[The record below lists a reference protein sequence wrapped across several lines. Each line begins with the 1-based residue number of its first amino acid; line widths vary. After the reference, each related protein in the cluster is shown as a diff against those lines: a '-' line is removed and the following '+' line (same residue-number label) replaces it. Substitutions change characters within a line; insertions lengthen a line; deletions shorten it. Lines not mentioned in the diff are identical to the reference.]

1 MTRRRH
7 FTATSVSMTVIHR
20 CTILLLAFNG
30 FVGVN
35 SFAPSFINS
44 AAARYSYYLSTLSD
58 CDNDSFLPAKQTD
71 ETEEYSLISSRR
83 QVFKS
88 IGAVLTAGAVASTN
102 SQPTAASASAEK
114 GGPTIWQSG
123 KAPQVPGQK
132 PKDKND
138 VKGTRRDPS
147 FLRSISDCKSQC
159 ENTSSNTGL
168 AKSKED
174 CLSECQDICCT
185 TYEQCTFAIVP
196 RI

>member
-1 MTRRRH
+1 M
-7 FTATSVSMTVIHR
+7 
-20 CTILLLAFNG
+20 ILLVAFYG

-35 SFAPSFINS
+35 SFAPPFMNS
-44 AAARYSYYLSTLSD
+44 EVVRNSNLSTLSD
-58 CDNDSFLPAKQTD
+58 CDNDSLLLAKQAD
-71 ETEEYSLISSRR
+71 ETEEYSQIPSRR

-102 SQPTAASASAEK
+102 SHPTAAATAASAEK
-114 GGPTIWQSG
+114 GPTIWQSG

-138 VKGTRRDPS
+138 VKGTRKDPS

>member
-1 MTRRRH
+1 M
-7 FTATSVSMTVIHR
+7 AAIHR
-20 CTILLLAFNG
+20 CIVLLLAFYG
-30 FVGVN
+30 IVEVN
-35 SFAPSFINS
+35 SFAPSFMKSASARNS
-44 AAARYSYYLSTLSD
+44 YVYLSTLSD
-58 CDNDSFLPAKQTD
+58 CDNDSFLLAKQTD

>member
-1 MTRRRH
+1 
-7 FTATSVSMTVIHR
+7 
-20 CTILLLAFNG
+20 LAFNG

-35 SFAPSFINS
+35 SFAPSFMNS
-44 AAARYSYYLSTLSD
+44 AAARNSLSTLSD

-102 SQPTAASASAEK
+102 SQPTAAASASAEK
-114 GGPTIWQSG
+114 GGQTIWQSG

-138 VKGTRRDPS
+138 VKGTRKDPS